1 MIKLIMIIKET
12 LNNFFNNK
20 KLQKK
25 NNIDNKVNNIENK
38 VNKIQHSIIHLE
50 NIMQEVYY
58 KKIFSN
64 DENYP
69 LRIIQKKIC

>member
-25 NNIDNKVNNIENK
+25 NNIENKNIENK
-38 VNKIQHSIIHLE
+38 VNKIHDSIVHLE
-50 NIMQEVYY
+50 NIMQEVY
-58 KKIFSN
+58 
-64 DENYP
+64 
-69 LRIIQKKIC
+69 